1 MENQICSPP
10 SDKSDITARKWLRL
24 EMPPMRGF
32 SPARNGISEG
42 IAITVRMNLVHSH
55 GETPGVSQ
63 PASRVRNMHGAD
75 RVRRRL
81 SIIFQRLIAG
91 MRTFRCLSALTP
103 ADVPP
108 EVPPDPRPN
117 PPPNPR
123 TQ

>member
-1 MENQICSPP
+1 MENPICSPP

-42 IAITVRMNLVHSH
+42 IAITVKMNLVHSH
-55 GETPGVSQ
+55 GETPGVSH
-63 PASRVRNMHGAD
+63 PASRVRNMHGAE

-91 MRTFRCLSALTP
+91 MRTLGCLSA
-103 ADVPP
+103 A
-108 EVPPDPRPN
+108 
-117 PPPNPR
+117 PPPVVAPD
-123 TQ
+123 

>member
-1 MENQICSPP
+1 MENPICSPP

-55 GETPGVSQ
+55 GETPGVSH
-63 PASRVRNMHGAD
+63 PASRVRNMHGAE

-91 MRTFRCLSALTP
+91 MRTFRCLF
-103 ADVPP
+103 VGI
-108 EVPPDPRPN
+108 RPH
-117 PPPNPR
+117 PPPKLPPHP
-123 TQ
+123 